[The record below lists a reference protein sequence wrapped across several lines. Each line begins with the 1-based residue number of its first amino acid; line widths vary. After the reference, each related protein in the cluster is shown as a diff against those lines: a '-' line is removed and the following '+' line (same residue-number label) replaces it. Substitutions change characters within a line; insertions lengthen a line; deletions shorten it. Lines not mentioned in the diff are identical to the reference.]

1 MRSRSPKHQ
10 AQKQLAARPGEREF
24 FQVRGAR
31 QWDNDLVFTLP
42 LRRRLRAMWE
52 KEDAGKQPPP
62 AVTSRVRT
70 DGLRF
75 PAAPV
80 TWEAAPP
87 LARPH
92 DDDAGLAAGGRPG
105 ARSSFELQLNRGLGL
120 PPSRI
125 PALCLSLLPFLGDVF
140 LFLFNSKK
148 HFDICF
154 S

>member
-24 FQVRGAR
+24 FRVRGAR

-62 AVTSRVRT
+62 AVTSRVPT
-70 DGLRF
+70 DRLRF

-80 TWEAAPP
+80 TREAAPP

-105 ARSSFELQLNRGLGL
+105 ARSSFELQSLNPRKWV
-120 PPSRI
+120 S
-125 PALCLSLLPFLGDVF
+125 A
-140 LFLFNSKK
+140 
-148 HFDICF
+148 
-154 S
+154 